1 MPAAVGFESPRR
13 SVAKAISWRI
23 LAAIITGV
31 VALVM
36 TGQLAFAAKIG
47 LIDTLVKLLIYFL
60 HERLW
65 NRIGYGRVPAPD
77 YEV

>member
-1 MPAAVGFESPRR
+1 MTVTGFESRRR

-23 LAAIITGV
+23 LAALITAG
-31 VALVM
+31 VALAM
-36 TGQLAFAAKIG
+36 TNELAFAAKIG
-47 LIDTLVKLLIYFL
+47 LIDTTVKLLIYFF

-65 NRIGYGRVPAPD
+65 NKFNYGRVAAPD

>member
-1 MPAAVGFESPRR
+1 MPTAGFETPRR

-36 TGQLAFAAKIG
+36 TGELTFAAKIG

-60 HERLW
+60 HERIW
-65 NRIGYGRVPAPD
+65 NKVNYGRVPAPD

>member
-1 MPAAVGFESPRR
+1 MAAAAGFESPRR

-23 LAAIITGV
+23 LAAIITAC
-31 VALVM
+31 VALAM
-36 TGQLAFAAKIG
+36 TGQLEFAAKIG
-47 LIDTLVKLLIYFL
+47 AIDTGVKLLIYFF

-65 NRIGYGRVPAPD
+65 NKINYGRMTGPD